1 MNIAVINYPDLLYI
15 ADNMR
20 DMDRKEVFAT
30 RWEDDSEKL
39 VDVIMSCGDF
49 GWVVAADDGMPVAA
63 FGAIPTWNGVW
74 QVWMFATDRWNEV
87 ALSVTRFIKRI
98 MIPSI
103 VEAGWHRAE
112 CRSADGHS
120 VAHRWLEMLGASRE
134 HTLHYFGKDGETFH
148 LYSWT
153 KGSFKPN

>member
-1 MNIAVINYPDLLYI
+1 MRIAVINYPDLLYI

-20 DMDRKEVFAT
+20 DIDKKEVYAT
-30 RWEDDSEKL
+30 RWDDSPDGL
-39 VDVIMSCGDF
+39 VDSIMSGGEF
-49 GWVVAADDGMPVAA
+49 GWVVGGDDGIPIAA
-63 FGAIPTWNGVW
+63 FGAIPTWEGVW
-74 QVWMFATDRWNEV
+74 QVWMFSTDRWNEV
-87 ALSVTRFIKRI
+87 SLTVTKFIRRV

-103 VEAGWHRAE
+103 VDAGWQRAE
-112 CRSADGHS
+112 CRSIGGHD

-134 HTLHYFGKDGETFH
+134 HTLHYFGKNGDTFH